1 MALSG
6 LDAAL
11 SGLKIAQQQL
21 DTIANNVSN
30 ISTPGYTRK
39 ILPQET
45 RVVGG
50 AAIAVTAN
58 PIVRKVNLDL
68 ERDFWTQVSSVSYL
82 DTQATYLDRI
92 QAFHG
97 PPELEISIAAELGKL
112 RDTFSALA
120 DSPEETFLQRNV
132 VKQAEAVADKINGF
146 SNLLTKLRNDSE
158 EELRQAVS
166 KVNTLLEQIAEANKE
181 IKRATAVGKTTAAVE
196 DERDAAVKE
205 LADEME
211 VSFFVRG
218 DGVMVVQTSEGVQLA
233 DETAQ
238 TVFFDNSPLGPDS
251 YYPASANG
259 LFVGGDP
266 DDNPNAIDI
275 SQRGLNG
282 HIGALLA
289 LRDDTLPRQQA
300 MLDELAHKIALRFQ
314 AQGLVLFTDAT
325 GQIPAD
331 TAPVPNPPGPL
342 TPVPYVGFA
351 VEIRVNQSVLDDNA
365 LVQQGTVTTDLPVQ
379 SGSNEVARRI
389 VEFAFGETEY
399 QQASGTVDLRSSA
412 GATDLQNWLG
422 VFSKNQVTGTAD
434 ATQYSDITAL
444 YAAGGDVF
452 QPPAAPVR
460 DRFDITF
467 EELRTVP
474 PLGPVTISVTLA
486 NADANFPIGGA
497 ITNAAD
503 QIVAEIN
510 NQIALAGVP
519 AALAASASLSSSG
532 QIVINSRGD
541 ITVDASSFPT
551 GMGQDGLD
559 FIGLTE
565 GASVTDD
572 PYIEVQVGTAGPV
585 RIDIEPGDDETDLEA
600 KLNKISAVDSGVPG
614 LAVDPDVTNPLGSG
628 FLILRPGDDTAAPVF
643 GGDLRITG
651 GPFTADGTG
660 IVPGGIAAGTSL
672 VAALFGSDSPVA
684 NVNYAS
690 LTSAGGQVA
699 FRTTELGPGADLNTG
714 IISST
719 NILDYSQKLISRQTE
734 EINAIA
740 ARQADET
747 SFRDLLQKRLS
758 DESGVNM
765 DEELSNMIVIQTAY
779 AAAARIISAIDEQFR
794 NLVNAI

>member
-30 ISTPGYTRK
+30 VSTPGYTRK
-39 ILPQET
+39 ILPQST

-68 ERDFWTQVSSVSYL
+68 ERDFWTQVSSVNYL

-92 QAFHG
+92 QEFHG
-97 PPELEISIAAELGKL
+97 PPELGISIAAELGKL

-132 VKQAEAVADKINGF
+132 VRQAETVADKINDF
-146 SNLLTKLRNDSE
+146 SSLLTKLRNDSE

-181 IKRATAVGKTTAAVE
+181 IKKATAVGKTTAAVE
-196 DERDAAVKE
+196 DKRDAAVKE
-205 LADEME
+205 LANEME
-211 VSFFVRG
+211 VSFFIRG

-233 DETAQ
+233 DENAE
-238 TVFFDNSPLGPDS
+238 TVFFDSSPLGPDS
-251 YYPASANG
+251 YYPSSANG

-266 DDNPNAIDI
+266 DKNPNAIDI

-282 HIGALLA
+282 HIGALIA

-342 TPVPYVGFA
+342 APVPYVGFSA
-351 VEIRVNQSVLDDNA
+351 EFRVNRSVLDDNS
-365 LVQQGTVTTDLPVQ
+365 LVQQGTAVTDLPVQ
-379 SGSNEVARRI
+379 SGSNEVARRV
-389 VEFAFGETEY
+389 VEFVFGEAEY
-399 QQASGTVDLRSSA
+399 QQATGTVDLRSSA

-444 YAAGGDVF
+444 YAAGGNVF

-519 AALAASASLSSSG
+519 AGLAASASVGPSG

-541 ITVDASSFPT
+541 ITVDASSFAT

-565 GASVTDD
+565 GTSVTDD
-572 PYIEVQVGTAGPV
+572 PYIEVQVGAASPV

-614 LAVDPDVTNPLGSG
+614 LAVDPDVTNPLGNG
-628 FLILRPGDDTAAPVF
+628 FLILRPGDSTTAPAF
-643 GGDLRITG
+643 GGDLKITG

-660 IVPGGIAAGTSL
+660 VVPGGITAGTSL
-672 VAALFGSDSPVA
+672 VAALFGSDAPVA
-684 NVNYAS
+684 SVNYAS
-690 LTSAGGQVA
+690 LTSTGAQVA
-699 FRTTELGPGADLNTG
+699 FRTTELGPGANLNTG
-714 IISST
+714 VISST
-719 NILDYSQKLISRQTE
+719 NILDYGQKLISRQTE

-747 SFRDLLQKRLS
+747 SFRELLQKRLS